1 MKKISKARIVILF
14 LLSFGIVQ
22 AQNKEE
28 NEVKVPIQQ
37 LFEGMKK
44 SDSALVRQAFAEG
57 GRLETVV
64 KDKAGVMSVKTE
76 DLKKFFATIGSQ
88 TAGAL
93 DERLLGTEIKIDG
106 ELATAWTPYQ
116 FYYKGTYSH
125 GGVNAFQL
133 VKLTNGWK
141 IWSIIDTRRK

>member
-1 MKKISKARIVILF
+1 MKKISKAVTATLF
-14 LLSFGIVQ
+14 LLSFGIVR

-28 NEVKVPIQQ
+28 NEVKAPIQQ

-76 DLKKFFATIGSQ
+76 DLKKI
-88 TAGAL
+88 L
-93 DERLLGTEIKIDG
+93 CHHW
-106 ELATAWTPYQ
+106 LADCGRVGRAIV
-116 FYYKGTYSH
+116 G
-125 GGVNAFQL
+125 
-133 VKLTNGWK
+133 NGNK
-141 IWSIIDTRRK
+141 N